1 MDVLTYQCPNCGAA
15 LTFNEATQHWDCK
28 YCLSS
33 FTLEDLEKDG
43 QKQEPEKTAPAS
55 DAEKTVEEPEQG
67 EMREYTCPQCG
78 AHIVTDATTAAS
90 FCVFCGNATIF
101 PEQLSGSFRP
111 ELLIPFQVKK
121 DAAQAAFKR
130 LCKGKPLLPGDFC
143 APDRIEKITGVYVPF
158 WLYDCATNSYMTA
171 NAQRVHTWSDSR
183 YRYTRTDHFRIERG
197 GTMDFDK
204 IPADG
209 SSKMDDALM
218 DAIEPYDMKKLVDFS
233 TAYLSGFMA
242 ERYDED
248 SEKVFPRAS
257 TRIRNTVEQTLR
269 NTISGYASVQVT
281 QNDVQVQRQSTKNVL
296 LPVWMLMSHYKGKE
310 YLFAMNGQ
318 TGKLVGN
325 LPVSIPKA
333 FAWAAGIFAGVSL
346 LLYLGGM
353 LI

>member
-55 DAEKTVEEPEQG
+55 DAEKTVEEPEQE

-130 LCKGKPLLPGDFC
+130 LCKGSLSFPGISVR
-143 APDRIEKITGVYVPF
+143 RIG
-158 WLYDCATNSYMTA
+158 
-171 NAQRVHTWSDSR
+171 SR
-183 YRYTRTDHFRIERG
+183 RSLAF
-197 GTMDFDK
+197 MF
-204 IPADG
+204 
-209 SSKMDDALM
+209 
-218 DAIEPYDMKKLVDFS
+218 
-233 TAYLSGFMA
+233 LSGFTTA
-242 ERYDED
+242 
-248 SEKVFPRAS
+248 PP
-257 TRIRNTVEQTLR
+257 I
-269 NTISGYASVQVT
+269 
-281 QNDVQVQRQSTKNVL
+281 
-296 LPVWMLMSHYKGKE
+296 
-310 YLFAMNGQ
+310 
-318 TGKLVGN
+318 
-325 LPVSIPKA
+325 
-333 FAWAAGIFAGVSL
+333 
-346 LLYLGGM
+346 